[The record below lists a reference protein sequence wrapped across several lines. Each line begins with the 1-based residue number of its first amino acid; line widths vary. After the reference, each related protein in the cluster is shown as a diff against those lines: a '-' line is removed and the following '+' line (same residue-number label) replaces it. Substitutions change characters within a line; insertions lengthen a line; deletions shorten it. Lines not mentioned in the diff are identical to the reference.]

1 MRRSRAAWSVAVLVG
16 AVLLSAWASGTFS
29 GAGAT
34 FPYPL
39 YARWAHAYRAL
50 TGSAFNY
57 QSIGSGGG
65 ILQVQRGTVDY
76 GASEYPLTPQDLN
89 RFGLIQFPMVVG
101 VVVPVVNL
109 PGTDPSPLR
118 LTPELLADLFL
129 GRVVRWNDPRILAL
143 NPGRDLPGLAVGI
156 VGRADG
162 SGTTWLFTRY
172 LSRIHPGFASRVGVG
187 PSVKWPSGIAAKG
200 NEGVASYVREVPGAL
215 GYVEYAYAVQSG
227 LRVVALETPGGTFA
241 EPNRAS
247 IRTALDREDWA
258 LGPGLELDLMDSPE
272 PGGWPILGASYIL
285 LPREHKNP
293 SKGRALLDYFDWCLR
308 EGAKAAEELHYFP
321 LPPVVVNRVE
331 THWKENVRSGGRAVW
346 P

>member
-1 MRRSRAAWSVAVLVG
+1 MAATT
-16 AVLLSAWASGTFS
+16 LLTAWAAGTFS

-39 YARWAHAYRAL
+39 YARWSHAYRAL

-65 ILQVQRGTVDY
+65 ILQIQRGTVDY
-76 GASEYPLTPQDLN
+76 GASEYPLPPKDLD
-89 RFGLIQFPMVVG
+89 RHGLVQFPMVVG
-101 VVVPVVNL
+101 VVVPVVHL
-109 PGTDPSPLR
+109 PGTDLRPVR

-129 GRVVRWNDPRILAL
+129 GRVARWNDPRIKAL
-143 NPGRDLPGLAVGI
+143 NPGMDLPDLAVGI
-156 VGRADG
+156 VARADG

-172 LSRIHPGFASRVGVG
+172 LSRVHPGFASRVGVG

-200 NEGVASYVREVPGAL
+200 NEGVASYVREVAGAL
-215 GYVEYAYAVQSG
+215 GYVEYAYALQSG

-241 EPNRAS
+241 EPNRGSVHA
-247 IRTALDREDWA
+247 ALGREDWA
-258 LGPGLELDLMDSPE
+258 SNPGFELDLMDNTG

-285 LPREHKNP
+285 LPREHKDP
-293 SKGRALLDYFDWCLR
+293 SKGRALLSYFSWCLR
-308 EGAKAAEELHYFP
+308 EGAKAAEDLNYFP
-321 LPPVVVNRVE
+321 LPTKVVDRVE
-331 THWKENVRSGGRAVW
+331 GHWKDNVRSGGRAIW